1 MEFTDPVYI
10 ARLLVYI
17 DRRLETSIELR
28 NYSLVK
34 ADNTVSFLGAL
45 HVPLIVFKLD
55 Y

>member
-17 DRRLETSIELR
+17 DRRLETSIEPR
-28 NYSLVK
+28 NYSLEK
-34 ADNTVSFLGAL
+34 ADITVSFFECLTCA
-45 HVPLIVFKLD
+45 PDSFKLD